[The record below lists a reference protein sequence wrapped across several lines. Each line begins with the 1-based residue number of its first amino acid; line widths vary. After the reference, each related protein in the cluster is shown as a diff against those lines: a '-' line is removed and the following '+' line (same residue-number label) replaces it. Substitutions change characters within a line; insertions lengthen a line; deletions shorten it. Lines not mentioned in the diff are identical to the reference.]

1 MIHLTNAADGEV
13 MPEIKYLIEIPL
25 SVRYRKTSAEG
36 DGYHEPRLPDG
47 IEIEEIK
54 KPDID
59 QLIEFEMDRIYQ
71 AAAEEEGA

>member
-25 SVRYRKTSAEG
+25 SVRYRKIPAEG
-36 DGYHEPRLPDG
+36 DGYHEPRLDG